1 MYSMKYD
8 ERAAEGA
15 ALLDRRRPGWEGDID
30 LASLNVGSSTAC
42 VLGQLYGSYGS
53 GVYALELA
61 ATDDRVAR
69 GFTRKGDS
77 GDSYRGL
84 NAAWRRL
91 IQARRGVSHGS

>member
-15 ALLDRRRPGWEGDID
+15 ALLDRRRPGWEGD
-30 LASLNVGSSTAC
+30 
-42 VLGQLYGSYGS
+42 
-53 GVYALELA
+53 
-61 ATDDRVAR
+61 
-69 GFTRKGDS
+69 FTRKRDS